1 MGIDANSMK
10 GRGPLIISIIAISL
24 LMVTVISLFWNPF
37 LIKEEPTEIIDE
49 ADAADDVEKN
59 IDYYYGIGSDS
70 VRAESNTVLYGATL
84 ASILNPY
91 SVTATD
97 IHNMVENSKTIFD
110 VRSMKKGGIYT
121 LLFDKKTD
129 KLRHFIYDI
138 NPIEYIIYTFDTTIT
153 AQKVKREVVS
163 HRKTLFLTVTSSLW
177 ESIVTAGG
185 SAAMVAS
192 IDDIFQWTIDFYG
205 IMPGDSFS
213 ILFDENYVEGKSIGI
228 GEIIAISYIPTNGSR
243 KYALRYERDGRAS
256 YWDEEGMSLKRA
268 FLKAPLRYSRISS
281 KFTYRRLHPISK
293 IYKAHTGVDY
303 AAPIGT
309 PVQSIADGVVT
320 HKFYNAGG
328 GNTLKIKHNVQN
340 GTYQSGYLHLSK
352 YAAGVNIGSRVSQG
366 QIIAYVGST
375 GGSTGPHL
383 DFRIWKKG
391 IPIDPLKLNYE
402 NGEPLAGVE
411 LIQYKESI
419 VEHMTSINAVSERGL
434 KALAEGKEKGID
446 ELRKEYEQGELQY
459 FDLQKELDS

>member
-37 LIKEEPTEIIDE
+37 LIKEEPTEMIDE

-256 YWDEEGMSLKRA
+256 YWDDEGMSLKRA

>member
-37 LIKEEPTEIIDE
+37 LIKEEPTEMIDE